1 MIGINMT
8 AIQKR
13 LISIRVREEKFSG
26 INALSACL
34 SGIASECLSL
44 ADRFIFAIGIIT
56 ISNLEFGM
64 QSSDI

>member
-34 SGIASECLSL
+34 SGIVSECISL
-44 ADRFIFAIGIIT
+44 ADRFIFASGIIT

-64 QSSDI
+64 QSYDI

>member
-34 SGIASECLSL
+34 SGIASEWIAL